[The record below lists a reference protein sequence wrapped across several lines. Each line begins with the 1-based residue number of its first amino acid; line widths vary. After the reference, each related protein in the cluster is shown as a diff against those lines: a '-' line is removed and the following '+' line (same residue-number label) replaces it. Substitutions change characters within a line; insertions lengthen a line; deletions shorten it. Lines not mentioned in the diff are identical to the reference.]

1 MKTTITVLVLVAAC
15 SGGTPG
21 PGGGDDTTP
30 DANHSGG
37 GDDAPTGGIPD
48 TITLSGTAVDQGQTS
63 STPLAG
69 VSIGAFTVSDDTT
82 AVATAMTD
90 AQGKY
95 SLTVPTHGAPV
106 DGYLKATKSGEVD
119 TYLYPPY
126 TMTADFAAA
135 DVNMVTTSNYSTLR
149 SFEGGTAGKGL
160 VIALV
165 VDAGGQPVGGATVSS
180 TPASAKY
187 VYMDANGNPF
197 STTATAAD
205 GISFMIDAPP
215 TGTVTVSASKAG
227 ATFKSHD
234 IKARA
239 DKLTTT
245 LISE

>member
-1 MKTTITVLVLVAAC
+1 MKTRITVLVLVAAC

-21 PGGGDDTTP
+21 PGGGDDTNP

-37 GDDAPTGGIPD
+37 HDGPTGGIPD
-48 TITLSGTAVDQGQTS
+48 TITISGTAVEQTQTA

-69 VSIGAFTVSDDTT
+69 VAISGYTVSDDNT
-82 AVATAMTD
+82 AIATATTD
-90 AQGKY
+90 AQGNY
-95 SLTVPTHGAPV
+95 SLSVPTHGAPV

-119 TYLYPPY
+119 TYLYPPAP
-126 TMTADFAAA
+126 MTADFPMAP
-135 DVNMVTTSNYSTLR
+135 VNMVSTSNYSTLR
-149 SFEGGTAGKGL
+149 SFIGGTAGKGL

-165 VDAGGQPVGGATVSS
+165 VDAGGQPVAGATVSS
-180 TPASAKY
+180 SPASAKY

-205 GISFMIDAPP
+205 GISFMIDTPP
-215 TGTVTVSASKAG
+215 TGTVTVSAAKSG